1 MTGSLM
7 VGILAAVVALLMM
20 RFAAKQSW
28 VVSVIAAVVVLVSIN
43 IDWIKPALENV
54 GVALGTNT
62 VLGIAAVMMLVL
74 LFMKVP
80 VFVAVLG
87 GSLIYFLFNP
97 GINQIIFGQ
106 RAVVGTESSSLLAIP
121 FFVCAGVFMN
131 YSGVTSRI
139 MDFCSAITGRLP
151 GGLAQVNVLLS
162 TLMGGLSGSN
172 LADAAMEAKMLVPEM
187 EKQGFSKEFS
197 SVVTAASAM
206 ITPLIPPGI
215 AMILYGCI
223 ADVSIGKLFTSGITV
238 GGTLCIAMM
247 ILVHIISKKRGYVPI
262 RKTKMTGKEFWGHL
276 RPALLPLCLPIIIIG
291 GIRLGIFTAT
301 EAGAVAILYA
311 VILGIIYRE
320 LNFKLVLQACKET
333 VTTTAGIM
341 LIVSAASVFS
351 WVLTKEKIPQQ
362 LTEFIVRICPNK
374 YAFLIAVNI
383 FVLIVGMFIE
393 GNATMI
399 VLVPLLA
406 PIAAQYGINEI
417 QFAMI
422 YIFNNAIG
430 ALSPPMGTLMF
441 VTCSVTGCKTKPFI
455 KEAVPFYILL
465 LVVLLL
471 FTFCPPVTTGIVKLI
486 YGAV

>member
-1 MTGSLM
+1 MN
-7 VGILAAVVALLMM
+7 ILISVAAAAALFALLKFALK
-20 RFAAKQSW
+20 RPTAFAATAAAF
-28 VVSVIAAVVVLVSIN
+28 VVIMLN
-43 IDWIKPALENV
+43 ISAIKPALEVV
-54 GVALGTNT
+54 GATIGTNT
-62 VLGIAAVMMLVL
+62 VLGITAILMLVL
-74 LFMKVP
+74 LFLKVP
-80 VFVAVLG
+80 VFIAVFCASML
-87 GSLIYFLFNP
+87 YFIFNP
-97 GINQIIFGQ
+97 GINQIVFGQ
-106 RAVVGTESSSLLAIP
+106 KGVLGTESASLLAIP

-131 YSGVTSRI
+131 YSGVTTRI
-139 MDFCSAITGRLP
+139 MNFCSAVTGRMP

-223 ADVSIGKLFTSGITV
+223 ANVSIGKLFVSGFAV
-238 GGTLCIAMM
+238 GGTLCLSMM
-247 ILVHIISKKRGYVPI
+247 ILVHFISIKRGYRPI
-262 RKTKMTGKEFWGHL
+262 RTEKLGAKGLWENL
-276 RPALLPLCLPIIIIG
+276 RPALLPLMLPIIIIG

-301 EAGAVAILYA
+301 EAGSVAILYA
-311 VILGIIYRE
+311 VFLGLLYKE
-320 LNFKLVLQACKET
+320 LNGKLLLQACKET
-333 VTTTAGIM
+333 ITTTAGIM

-351 WVLTKEKIPQQ
+351 WVLTKERIPQQ
-362 LTEFIVRICPNK
+362 LTEWIVSVCPNK

-417 QFAMI
+417 QFAMV

-441 VTCSVTGCKTKPFI
+441 VVCGVTNCKTKEFI
-455 KEAVPFYILL
+455 KEAVPFYIMLL
-465 LVVLLL
+465 IVLLL
-471 FTFCPPVTTGIVKLI
+471 LTFCPPVTTAIVDLL
-486 YGAV
+486 Y